1 MPYRRSA
8 RPLLTQRVMN
18 PRVSMTEEQRSK
30 SIREWVWWAIALQA
44 LGYVID
50 IVWHALLGGGAE
62 PATFD
67 EMARHLITVHLLLY
81 LGCASVLIAT
91 TVALIQGASE
101 SRVRSAVAIA
111 FAGAVLSAAAEA
123 WHAYSHLQLDTHH
136 APMAGILSAIG
147 FVVVVVATWQA
158 GRPSSLAQARAR
170 RGPVT
175 RSAGRSSGSAR

>member
-1 MPYRRSA
+1 
-8 RPLLTQRVMN
+8 
-18 PRVSMTEEQRSK
+18 
-30 SIREWVWWAIALQA
+30 
-44 LGYVID
+44 
-50 IVWHALLGGGAE
+50 
-62 PATFD
+62 
-67 EMARHLITVHLLLY
+67 HLITVHLLLY

-101 SRVRSAVAIA
+101 SRGRSAVAIA

-147 FVVVVVATWQA
+147 FVVVVLATWQA
-158 GRPSSLAQARAR
+158 GRPSSLVKARAR